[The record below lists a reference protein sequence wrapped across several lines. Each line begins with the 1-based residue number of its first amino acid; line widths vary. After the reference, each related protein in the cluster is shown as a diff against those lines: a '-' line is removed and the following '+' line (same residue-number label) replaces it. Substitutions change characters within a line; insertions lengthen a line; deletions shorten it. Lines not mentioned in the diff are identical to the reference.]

1 MKTELRILH
10 VITNLKMGGAERLTL
25 DICSQLA
32 STPNTLVTLVLLENE
47 IEYELPTHFKTIILK
62 NKCSLSL
69 KKPHSFDNS
78 EFEAILLDFK
88 PHIIH
93 SHLFESEIISRYS
106 LHKNI
111 RYFTHIHDNI
121 RQFKPRI
128 NLLKKKNLTE
138 LFERWWIFNRYKKSN
153 NKFISISRDTTNYSL
168 KYLPK
173 QLHNNIYYL
182 PNSINTSNFS
192 PSNKIPTNKIKL
204 IAIGS
209 LVQKKNHTFLID
221 VVAELINQKMD
232 VELSIIGEGKMKKEL
247 EAKIEYFKL
256 QHVIHLVGN
265 RKDIASCLANADI
278 FVHSASYEPFGL
290 VLLEAM
296 ASGTPIVSINGKGN
310 KELIT
315 NYENG
320 FILDKPSPLEFVKKI
335 IELYTNQQLYQQ
347 FQKNGVE
354 FSKQFDIKNYTLKLL
369 NIYKSTSVR

>member
-1 MKTELRILH
+1 MNTELRILH

-32 STPNTLVTLVLLENE
+32 STPNILVTLVLLENE
-47 IEYELPTHFKTIILK
+47 IEYDLPTHFNTIILK

-78 EFEAILLDFK
+78 EFESILLDIK

-93 SHLFESEIISRYS
+93 SHLFESEIISRYT

-121 RQFKPRI
+121 RQFKPRF
-128 NLLKKKNLTE
+128 NLSKKKNLTE
-138 LFERWWIFNRYKKSN
+138 LFERWWIFNRYKKTN

-168 KYLPK
+168 KFLSK
-173 QLHNNIYYL
+173 KLHENIFYL
-182 PNSINTSNFS
+182 PNAINTSSFK
-192 PSNKIPTNKIKL
+192 PSNKLPTNKLKL

-209 LVQKKNHTFLID
+209 LVKKKNHTFLID
-221 VVAELINQKMD
+221 VVHELIKLHID
-232 VELSIIGEGKMKKEL
+232 VELSIIGEGKLREEL
-247 EAKIEYFKL
+247 TRKIEKL
-256 QHVIHLVGN
+256 DLKRVIQLLGN
-265 RKDIASCLANADI
+265 RNDIETCLAGADV
-278 FVHSASYEPFGL
+278 FVHSATYEPFGL

-296 ASGTPIVSINGKGN
+296 ASGTPIVSIDGKGN

-320 FILDKPSPLEFVKKI
+320 FILDKPSPLVFAEKI
-335 IELYTNQQLYQQ
+335 IELYKDQQLYQQ
-347 FQKNGVE
+347 FQKNGIE
-354 FSKQFDIKNYTLKLL
+354 FSQQFDIKNYIIKLL
-369 NIYKSTSVR
+369 NIYKS